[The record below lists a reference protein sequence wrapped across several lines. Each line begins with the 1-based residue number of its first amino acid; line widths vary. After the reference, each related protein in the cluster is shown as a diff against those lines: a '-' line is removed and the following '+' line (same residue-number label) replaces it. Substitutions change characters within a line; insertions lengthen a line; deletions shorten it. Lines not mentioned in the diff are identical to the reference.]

1 MHRRP
6 RGSRLG
12 MSDAPW
18 RKRERAAVIGR
29 IVGWSLRSRGVV
41 LVLGAAEV
49 EPLITVPAQP
59 RHRPA
64 PVAVVVLGG
73 LVTTTL
79 LNLVVFPAST

>member
-1 MHRRP
+1 M
-6 RGSRLG
+6 
-12 MSDAPW
+12 
-18 RKRERAAVIGR
+18 IGR

-41 LVLGAAEV
+41 LGAAEL